1 MPSLLGQFYAVI
13 LLNRNIPRAKT
24 KWSLVSYVPL
34 SVSQSPSASFSLLWA
49 CCCILNIYSP
59 LSHFPSFLPS
69 SLVLVKKLDQLLDF
83 FYSPL
88 AAPLFARTLAVGYL
102 PWIVLRWVWMLN
114 WTDNGGNISHSKPKD
129 IWWCIS
135 WWLTKTEN
143 QPSALKKLD
152 LSWNITAAFVTNVC
166 CNICEKPFAATFVK
180 IILLQHLWKAFCC
193 NNCEKPLL
201 RHLWQAYMPLLQCL
215 WQAYKPLLQH
225 L

>member
-1 MPSLLGQFYAVI
+1 MSLL
-13 LLNRNIPRAKT
+13 LHT
-24 KWSLVSYVPL
+24 KHSFTP
-34 SVSQSPSASFSLLWA
+34 FSLPFFSTL
-49 CCCILNIYSP
+49 
-59 LSHFPSFLPS
+59 LPGTCEKTGS
-69 SLVLVKKLDQLLDF
+69 AVGL

-166 CNICEKPFAATFVK
+166 CNICENPFAATFVK
-180 IILLQHLWKAFCC
+180 ILLLQHLWKAFCC
-193 NNCEKPLL
+193 NNCEKAFVATFVTSL
-201 RHLWQAYMPLLQCL
+201 QAFAATFVTSLQSFGTTFVAILQRGNVCDNTSKGKCL
-215 WQAYKPLLQH
+215 WQKL
-225 L
+225 